1 MHEGAVIVAG
11 ENSSNESMKSRLI
24 GLAGFV
30 IFLPVYFGFRHFNR
44 EGLGLLIVSISGV
57 FFAAAYVN
65 SEHLRSVKFISLLS
79 LFYIAQVSLA
89 FFLKIPE
96 QFPGFVMISAAFAD
110 LFLVLAV
117 MAQVGRWERSRSKR
131 GEEKG

>member
-89 FFLKIPE
+89 FF
-96 QFPGFVMISAAFAD
+96 
-110 LFLVLAV
+110 
-117 MAQVGRWERSRSKR
+117 
-131 GEEKG
+131 